1 MSVASRPVS
10 TGKTRTCPHCKA
22 TILESLSICPGC
34 MHHLRF
40 DSEAAKRQVAA
51 APALRVEGIIRHP
64 PLEQPLEYFVIIA
77 IRNDRGE
84 EVTRQVV
91 NVGALQAAE
100 KRTFTLSVE
109 VLPPQAPVPT
119 KSTASTGTY
128 KSPISQPTATVRP
141 STPPPTPT
149 SATAPS
155 TGQATG
161 GSAAAGGP
169 AGAAA
174 GTPPGGAR
182 PPVSPASQT
191 APAQGAQPSR
201 GIPPNP
207 SSSPNAPGSYAARPP
222 GAGTV
227 RPPGPN
233 TGRVPGPNTARAP
246 TTPGN
251 PASGNPMRS
260 PAAGNPTASG
270 NPTGSGNPAA
280 SGNPTGLANPAN
292 PGNPAGPGANPA
304 SPTDSP
310 AKPTSGYVLKPPSP
324 GGPKRH

>member
-109 VLPPQAPVPT
+109 VLPPQAPVPS
-119 KSTASTGTY
+119 KSNAATGTY
-128 KSPISQPTATVRP
+128 KSPITQPAATVRP
-141 STPPPTPT
+141 SAPPPNST
-149 SATAPS
+149 SGSASAPS
-155 TGQATG
+155 GGQPAGGSTAGGSNIG
-161 GSAAAGGP
+161 GSAAGGSTLGAGGTS
-169 AGAAA
+169 AATSAA
-174 GTPPGGAR
+174 GISGA
-182 PPVSPASQT
+182 S
-191 APAQGAQPSR
+191 
-201 GIPPNP
+201 
-207 SSSPNAPGSYAARPP
+207 
-222 GAGTV
+222 AGT
-227 RPPGPN
+227 
-233 TGRVPGPNTARAP
+233 
-246 TTPGN
+246 
-251 PASGNPMRS
+251 S
-260 PAAGNPTASG
+260 
-270 NPTGSGNPAA
+270 
-280 SGNPTGLANPAN
+280 
-292 PGNPAGPGANPA
+292 
-304 SPTDSP
+304 
-310 AKPTSGYVLKPPSP
+310 
-324 GGPKRH
+324 

>member
-119 KSTASTGTY
+119 KSTSGTGTF
-128 KSPISQPTATVRP
+128 KAPSQPAATVRP
-141 STPPPTPT
+141 SAPPPAS
-149 SATAPS
+149 SAS
-155 TGQATG
+155 G
-161 GSAAAGGP
+161 GSPPP
-169 AGAAA
+169 AGSA
-174 GTPPGGAR
+174 
-182 PPVSPASQT
+182 PASGSASAST
-191 APAQGAQPSR
+191 APASASSGSPQ
-201 GIPPNP
+201 NP
-207 SSSPNAPGSYAARPP
+207 QDR
-222 GAGTV
+222 
-227 RPPGPN
+227 
-233 TGRVPGPNTARAP
+233 RAP
-246 TTPGN
+246 SANPAAGRTAVTGSPPAGSKLQAPGN
-251 PASGNPMRS
+251 PAAASNPT
-260 PAAGNPTASG
+260 AAGNPTAPKAPTPTTTPSPSG
-270 NPTGSGNPAA
+270 SNPSA
-280 SGNPTGLANPAN
+280 SN
-292 PGNPAGPGANPA
+292 PGGASSGSA
-304 SPTDSP
+304 TS
-310 AKPTSGYVLKPPSP
+310 AKPASGYVLKPPSP

>member
-109 VLPPQAPVPT
+109 VLPPQAPVPPT
-119 KSTASTGTY
+119 KSNASTAAL
-128 KSPISQPTATVRP
+128 KSPIQQPAATVRP
-141 STPPPTPT
+141 STPP
-149 SATAPS
+149 ATATSP
-155 TGQATG
+155 
-161 GSAAAGGP
+161 P
-169 AGAAA
+169 AS
-174 GTPPGGAR
+174 TPP
-182 PPVSPASQT
+182 ASAPQT
-191 APAQGAQPSR
+191 RPAQGATPAPQAPRPGSNASSAAT
-201 GIPPNP
+201 GAPKPPTP
-207 SSSPNAPGSYAARPP
+207 GSSPTSP
-222 GAGTV
+222 T
-227 RPPGPN
+227 
-233 TGRVPGPNTARAP
+233 TP
-246 TTPGN
+246 TTPG
-251 PASGNPMRS
+251 SS
-260 PAAGNPTASG
+260 P
-270 NPTGSGNPAA
+270 
-280 SGNPTGLANPAN
+280 
-292 PGNPAGPGANPA
+292 
-304 SPTDSP
+304 
-310 AKPTSGYVLKPPSP
+310 KPTSGYNLKPPSP